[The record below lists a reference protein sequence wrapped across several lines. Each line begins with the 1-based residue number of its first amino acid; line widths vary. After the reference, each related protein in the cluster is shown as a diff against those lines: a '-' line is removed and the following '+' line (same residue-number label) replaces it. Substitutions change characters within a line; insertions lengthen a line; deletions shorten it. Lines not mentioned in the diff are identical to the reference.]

1 MNINKVSLRDLFDG
15 IGGIKQFK
23 KTMTLEEYYMI
34 RRHLMFHD
42 IRKDKMYKETI
53 KEIIENTKIE
63 MNELDDL
70 SPIENDY
77 MNLEE
82 KTNEIE
88 LKNCN
93 FTSLIKDISLVE
105 QFKVKSNI
113 IMNYLKNYRN
123 KIELLIIKRMNKNN
137 DLMKYLQ
144 SLNEELEQEIENISN
159 LFKELINYYKSF
171 TNDTL
176 LNELETNKILN
187 NEYIINENI
196 IKELN
201 SIMSKKINK
210 PTRIIVKKLK
220 FVINDYIPNI
230 FKNVKKSVINE
241 YNYVIKYNENKEL
254 LLNEIGMEDLNFD
267 LYDENKDDGSYL
279 IIDVLRIFNSCL
291 KETKVMD
298 YGNSFSIDETLS
310 YCSCRTKFIQ
320 KIPRKP
326 VGKGI

>member
-1 MNINKVSLRDLFDG
+1 
-15 IGGIKQFK
+15 
-23 KTMTLEEYYMI
+23 
-34 RRHLMFHD
+34 
-42 IRKDKMYKETI
+42 MYFI
-53 KEIIENTKIE
+53 
-63 MNELDDL
+63 
-70 SPIENDY
+70 Y
-77 MNLEE
+77 
-82 KTNEIE
+82 
-88 LKNCN
+88 
-93 FTSLIKDISLVE
+93 
-105 QFKVKSNI
+105 
-113 IMNYLKNYRN
+113 
-123 KIELLIIKRMNKNN
+123 
-137 DLMKYLQ
+137 
-144 SLNEELEQEIENISN
+144 
-159 LFKELINYYKSF
+159 
-171 TNDTL
+171 
-176 LNELETNKILN
+176 
-187 NEYIINENI
+187 EYIINENI

-326 VGKGI
+326 VGKGILSYCLCKPNIPYLCSIVFYRGKVYREIRTLGQKFLQK